1 VTWRVYRLARGG
13 PSPQARLPWERKHQK
28 GFDVYRLVVGGQL
41 TGRVIPTV
49 VRHEALLVRMEV
61 GFLRCRAVVAVG

>member
-1 VTWRVYRLARGG
+1 MEA
-13 PSPQARLPWERKHQK
+13 
-28 GFDVYRLVVGGQL
+28 LVCSFAMAMPMAKVAAM
-41 TGRVIPTV
+41 TREHDTRIGRVIPTV